1 MQPGDVLSGQGGLEG
16 IRWAL
21 RGPAVKRALRSE
33 LGALLAEPSVL
44 GSCLLRRA
52 KWKPGRRLTAYYDVR
67 LLDLNRAGHSLHPI
81 EVDWRP
87 LGNPTRPDS
96 LTDQLAP
103 EVEAMQ
109 AEAIRLGLV
118 APFRRLAAD
127 LPTLG
132 VRIQISPLDTD
143 FPQLVR
149 LSDPGY
155 VRDRLADVGSLET
168 DISSRAPDSG
178 VAITTIRYRPGQRHV
193 LRYDRQEAGALGNG
207 GHSSGGRSSDG
218 TFFAKPYASPGE
230 GARRF
235 RVATRVADW
244 LAECDCGVTGARPTA
259 YLAEDETV
267 LYPMVSGMPL
277 SRYLDRPREWVGQRL
292 RVAGTALRCLHTGPE
307 SLADELELKTI
318 DTEIK
323 AIARASEHVSALLP
337 KVGAKISETL
347 ELASEL
353 HQQLPQEPPSFTHS
367 DLKADHL
374 WVTQNGLTLIDFDT
388 CSLADPASDI
398 GKFLADLQWWYA
410 VYGQAGVEQAQK
422 QFISGYAL
430 EAQEAR
436 LARSRLYEALILVK
450 ITVRRVPL
458 FDRNWVERTEWLVDC
473 AGQTIRALA
482 MELGHPAT

>member
-1 MQPGDVLSGQGGLEG
+1 MQPDDALSGQGGLQG

-21 RGPAVKRALRSE
+21 KGPAVKRALRRE
-33 LGALLAEPSVL
+33 LGALLIEPSEL

-81 EVDWRP
+81 EVDWR
-87 LGNPTRPDS
+87 LNGNHTRPDS

-118 APFRRLAAD
+118 APFQRLAAD

-132 VRIQISPLDTD
+132 VRIQISPLDAE

-149 LSDPGY
+149 LSNPDY
-155 VRDRLADVGSLET
+155 VRDRLAEVGALESGA
-168 DISSRAPDSG
+168 SSRAPDSG
-178 VAITTIRYRPGQRHV
+178 VFITPIRYRPGQRHV
-193 LRYDRQEAGALGNG
+193 LRYDRREA
-207 GHSSGGRSSDG
+207 SSLEDGRH
-218 TFFAKPYASPGE
+218 TFFAKLYSDPDE

-235 RVATRVADW
+235 RVAMRVADW
-244 LAECDCGVTGARPTA
+244 LAECNCGVTGARPVA
-259 YLAEDETV
+259 YVEKDATV
-267 LYPMVSGMPL
+267 LYPMVSGTPL
-277 SRYLDRPREWVGQRL
+277 ARYLNHPREWVGQCL
-292 RVAGTALRCLHTGPE
+292 RVAGVALRCLHSGPP

-318 DTEIK
+318 ETEIK
-323 AIARASEHVSALLP
+323 AIARASEHVVALLP
-337 KVGAKISETL
+337 KVGVEIGKIL
-347 ELASEL
+347 ELAREL
-353 HQQLPQEPPSFTHS
+353 YQQLPQEPPSFTHS

-374 WVTQNGLTLIDFDT
+374 WVTPNGLTLIDFDT

-398 GKFLADLQWWYA
+398 GKFLADLRWWYA

-422 QFISGYAL
+422 QFISGYAP

-458 FDRNWVERTEWLVDC
+458 FDRDWVERTEWLVDR
-473 AGQTIRALA
+473 AGQIIRALA
-482 MELGHPAT
+482 IELGHPAT